1 MATTKKTTEK
11 KVIVKAET
19 KVIDASGMTLGRVS
33 TIIAT
38 NLLGK
43 NRTVFERNKYSGVP
57 VRVVNASKIRMT
69 PKKLEEINHKR
80 YSGYPGGLRT
90 TKASETI
97 EKKGWGE
104 LVKLAVYRMLP
115 DNKLRREMMKNLTV
129 EN

>member
-1 MATTKKTTEK
+1 MKKETVNVNTE
-11 KVIVKAET
+11 
-19 KVIDASGMTLGRVS
+19 KVIDAAGQTLGRVA
-33 TIIAT
+33 TEIAT

-43 NRTVFERNKYSGVP
+43 NRTTFQRNVYSGVP
-57 VRVVNASKIRMT
+57 VKVVNASKIRIT
-69 PKKLEEINHKR
+69 PKKLEEIAHMR

-104 LVKLAVYRMLP
+104 LIKLAVYRMLP
-115 DNKLRREMMKNLTV
+115 DNRLRREMMKNLKV